1 MSCTC
6 ARILRDVGRFK
17 QSGNKRNASRP
28 GGNQLAEIFD
38 LYSADAKNR
47 DRDFVMDPLDTP
59 LSDRLVIRLRW
70 SGENRTEP
78 DVIRAFA
85 FRRNRLLQTVSRFSD
100 ENVAASF
107 LACVRKRVVVL
118 SEMNS
123 FHWNLGR
130 NFRVIVHD

>member
-1 MSCTC
+1 
-6 ARILRDVGRFK
+6 
-17 QSGNKRNASRP
+17 
-28 GGNQLAEIFD
+28 
-38 LYSADAKNR
+38 
-47 DRDFVMDPLDTP
+47 MDPLDTR

-118 SEMNS
+118 AEMNS

>member
-1 MSCTC
+1 
-6 ARILRDVGRFK
+6 
-17 QSGNKRNASRP
+17 
-28 GGNQLAEIFD
+28 
-38 LYSADAKNR
+38 
-47 DRDFVMDPLDTP
+47 MDPLDTR

-100 ENVAASF
+100 ENMAASF
-107 LACVRKRVVVL
+107 FTCVRERVVVL
-118 SEMNS
+118 AEMNS
-123 FHWNLGR
+123 FHRNLGR